1 MSKKVLLVD
10 DNPKNIQVL
19 ANTLMEMD
27 YDIDFAEN
35 GQDALEIIEEE
46 DFDLILMDVMMPV
59 MDGYTACEEIKKLDK
74 KKDIPLIFLT
84 AKTDKESVSRGFE
97 VGGVD
102 YVSKPFNAN
111 ELMARV
117 KTHIELKDG
126 RDKLKNMNVILE
138 QKVEKRTEEL
148 RKAKEELEEL
158 DHAKT
163 SFLKMIS
170 HEIRTPLNGI
180 LGFSSLLKDLVK
192 DELELQMIETLDDS
206 CKRLEQFSIS
216 ALDIS
221 ALKIKGTNSLV
232 KKDRDI
238 KTVIENVLKEIQG
251 EVVAKRLVVS
261 DSCEKSNMKI
271 DSYFLQK
278 GISIV
283 LSNAIKHSSDLGNIA
298 VTSQTSDSEYSLRI
312 KDEGRGFPDVILD
325 KGVKPFNTTEHL
337 DDNPSIDLYLCQ
349 LIIEAHEGQI
359 HFSNDQGAV
368 VDITLPI
375 VKVV

>member
-1 MSKKVLLVD
+1 MPKKVLLVD

-35 GQDALEIIEEE
+35 GQDALEVIEEE

-59 MDGYTACEEIKKLDK
+59 MDGYTACEEIKKLDN

-111 ELMARV
+111 ELLARV

-138 QKVEKRTEEL
+138 EKVDERTEEL

-163 SFLKMIS
+163 NFLKMIS

-180 LGFSSLLKDLVK
+180 LGFSSLLKDMVK
-192 DELELQMIETLDDS
+192 DDLELQMIETLDSS

-221 ALKIKGTNSLV
+221 ALKIKGKHRLV
-232 KKDRDI
+232 KKEKDI
-238 KTVIENVLKEIQG
+238 KTIFDNVISE
-251 EVVAKRLVVS
+251 A
-261 DSCEKSNMKI
+261 KI
-271 DSYFLQK
+271 DLEAKELSISQNYGSCSFKVDHYFLSK
-278 GISIV
+278 GISI
-283 LSNAIKHSSDLGNIA
+283 LINNAIKHSSSKGEISISTEINA
-298 VTSQTSDSEYSLRI
+298 SECKLHIRD
-312 KDEGRGFPDVILD
+312 KGRGFPDFILEN
-325 KGVKPFNTTEHL
+325 GVKPFNTVEHL
-337 DDNPSIDLYLCQ
+337 DDNPSIDLYLCY
-349 LIIEAHEGQI
+349 LIVEAHNGQLY
-359 HFSNDQGAV
+359 FSNDNGAV
-368 VDITLPI
+368 VDIVLPI
-375 VKVV
+375 